1 MNYAVEINVWG
12 KTTVYVE
19 ATNEDDAIE
28 IALEVIEY
36 DNIDFEKEAIDVH
49 TESDDE

>member
-1 MNYAVEINVWG
+1 MNYAVEISVWG

-19 ATNEDDAIE
+19 STNKDDAMD
-28 IALEVIEY
+28 IALEFIDY
-36 DNIDFEKEAIDVH
+36 GNIQYEHEVTDVH